1 MPWPFPT
8 PPLELLSAEGHFAPL
23 TEAAGARRPR
33 VLLARELCS
42 FEWFEPAGGRAAA
55 DQAARLYARASAPF
69 NNPGVFVRRSGG
81 GYAIWWWDRERIAPW
96 LAERFGA
103 EPPVVAPETLAQP
116 PGADWRVVRLASGF
130 ELQYWR
136 RQTLIASSW
145 RRAAP
150 DTAAWGA
157 FARQQRDP
165 EVPPPAE
172 PPPAQPL
179 PVVRD
184 ANFAEGGWRDVSPI
198 ETARLALAA
207 SAALLVV
214 VSLFW
219 SGQALR
225 LSQLSA
231 ALERDALAQSGV
243 VAQPRANTAVRRQ
256 IAAYQALG
264 ERPDPMAG
272 LKTALDVLRRH
283 RIAAKAFSVDG
294 PTLTVTVPY
303 AALGEMGQIT
313 QDLDSTG
320 VFMDVR
326 PLSNS
331 ADNVINVHM
340 LVRSASAFAPPPPA
354 GTAGR

>member
-1 MPWPFPT
+1 MPNPSAMLWPFPT
-8 PPLELLSAEGHFAPL
+8 PPLELLSADGRFAPL
-23 TEAAGARRPR
+23 TQGAGARRPR
-33 VLLARELCS
+33 VLVARELCS

-81 GYAIWWWDRERIAPW
+81 GYAIWWWDRERIGPW
-96 LAERFGA
+96 LAERFGP
-103 EPPVVAPETLAQP
+103 EPAAVAPETLAQP
-116 PGADWRVVRLASGF
+116 PGTDWRVVRLASGF

-136 RQTLIASSW
+136 RQTLVASSW
-145 RRAAP
+145 RRTAP
-150 DTAAWGA
+150 DAAAWAA

-165 EVPPPAE
+165 EVPPPEA

-179 PVVRD
+179 PVVPD
-184 ANFAEGGWRDVSPI
+184 ANFAEGGWRDISLA
-198 ETARLALAA
+198 ETARLGLGAF
-207 SAALLVV
+207 AALLVV

-231 ALERDALAQSGV
+231 ALEQQALAQSSAV
-243 VAQPRANTAVRRQ
+243 VQPHANTAVRRQ

-283 RIAAKAFSVDG
+283 KIAAKAFSVDG
-294 PTLTVTVPY
+294 STLTVTVPY
-303 AALGEMGQIT
+303 AALGEMAQIT
-313 QDLDSTG
+313 QELEGTG
-320 VFMDVR
+320 AFRDVR

-331 ADNVINVHM
+331 ADNTISLRM
-340 LVRSASAFAPPPPA
+340 ELVR
-354 GTAGR
+354 T